1 MWVQEQGS
9 DPSRAAAFLDCADSD
24 DFWPMFRDVFKT
36 FGPLSP
42 DTGTMAYMK
51 WKQWELFI
59 DGLDA
64 AKDAGALDGIVV
76 PLAGEWRPDGSSYF
90 TRIQEKRDW
99 VLAMQKSQWQ
109 GLFGSPPKWSAG
121 NLVGFMRCPAGFVLI
136 QYVVFLVHKLRS
148 ELSVEAAQTNLESML
163 YAFVNIFDAHFDHLE
178 SSNWNYS
185 SFDLAVNLNIE
196 DERYFPRYADFVAAQ
211 DNPPVYQPR
220 WQDEW
225 PEHVSWIHRG
235 APQELEKLR
244 IALVG
249 EHGPSNLEHLE
260 ALSAALEESTLQ
272 VEAAHFFTYLWQL
285 ADLSDGSSLRSSL
298 RITWEAFWG
307 EPLTESAGR
316 DKKSQ
321 PLWTIEQAVWALRE
335 YARREPFLRRAEA
348 IVCSEPLW
356 LCVLLHHILSK
367 SIFTRA
373 SAAGRVMCLLV
384 DFEQVFGIDQVE
396 NFWEILRQ
404 VSPTFYGRPV
414 ITATSR
420 ITAEM
425 LDWQAGI
432 RVPYVPF
439 LSLHVKARYAPVHDE
454 LLFLFFRS
462 LLPAGAT
469 FHRVLR
475 LIEAER
481 QAAGKTPRPRIVAMT
496 KAMSY
501 DEMAAFRAVVMLPH
515 IPNALRLSDC
525 YAMGLPLFIPGEP
538 LIHKFIWPDD
548 PLPLLSKAR
557 MPEAAADLRFPR
569 SPLQFQSEG
578 RRFYKFREERHY
590 WLQYTEWWLRPHL
603 LHFSSARDLLDKLAG
618 FAQGHAVSTAM
629 LNHQAK
635 MRSDVLDYWRC
646 GLSAAW
652 ADWAG

>member
-1 MWVQEQGS
+1 MWVQEQGA
-9 DPSRAAAFLDCADSD
+9 DPARAGAFLDCADSD
-24 DFWPMFRDVFKT
+24 DFWPTFREIFRT

-121 NLVGFMRCPAGFVLI
+121 NLVGFMRCPAGFVLV

-196 DERYFPRYADFVAAQ
+196 DERHFPRYADFVAAQ
-211 DNPPVYQPR
+211 DNSPVYEPR
-220 WQDEW
+220 WQDDW
-225 PEHVSWIHRG
+225 PEHVSWIQRG
-235 APQELEKLR
+235 APKELEKLR

-260 ALSAALEESTLQ
+260 ALSAALEDWSLQ

-316 DKKSQ
+316 DRKSQ
-321 PLWTIEQAVWALRE
+321 PLWTIDGAVWALTE
-335 YARREPFLRRAEA
+335 YARREPFLQRSEA

-356 LCVLLHHILSK
+356 LCVLLHFVGGK
-367 SIFTRA
+367 RIFTRA

-384 DFEQVFGIDQVE
+384 DFEQVFGIGEVD
-396 NFWEILRQ
+396 NFWGEILRQ
-404 VSPTFYGRPV
+404 VRPTLHGSHV
-414 ITATSR
+414 VTATSR

-425 LDWQAGI
+425 LDWQAGL

-439 LSLHVKARYAPVHDE
+439 LSLHVKARYAPVRDE
-454 LLFLFFRS
+454 VLFFRS

-481 QAAGKTPRPRIVAMT
+481 QAAGPSGPSIVAMT
-496 KAMSY
+496 RAISY
-501 DEMAAFRAVVMLPH
+501 EEMASFQAVVMLPH

-557 MPEAAADLRFPR
+557 MPDAPSDVHFPR
-569 SPLQFQSEG
+569 SPLEFQSEG

-603 LHFSSARDLLDKLAG
+603 LHFSAS
-618 FAQGHAVSTAM
+618 F
-629 LNHQAK
+629 
-635 MRSDVLDYWRC
+635 
-646 GLSAAW
+646 
-652 ADWAG
+652 